1 MIIKAA
7 ENCSRLNLRLL
18 FLNDIAR
25 IHYSRN
31 RYVEACEIWEV
42 ISSQYIDQDWKSIS
56 TSILEKLAVCHKGLG
71 RITCFIKTCF
81 YLVRNPKLL
90 NFRNVD
96 DYFRDIL
103 LHIPKME
110 DSAIIEAP
118 EFFEIQVISLVNKFA
133 DDDVMTLSVSVKNM
147 LALVT
152 YFH

>member
-1 MIIKAA
+1 
-7 ENCSRLNLRLL
+7 
-18 FLNDIAR
+18 
-25 IHYSRN
+25 
-31 RYVEACEIWEV
+31 
-42 ISSQYIDQDWKSIS
+42 
-56 TSILEKLAVCHKGLG
+56 
-71 RITCFIKTCF
+71 
-81 YLVRNPKLL
+81 
-90 NFRNVD
+90 VD